1 MCFECRNV
9 FVLCKFCVEGASVVG
24 KHVVGERLL
33 GVGLEEKKF
42 MEKGCHLILN
52 FECWFPNG

>member
-1 MCFECRNV
+1 V

>member
-1 MCFECRNV
+1 M
-9 FVLCKFCVEGASVVG
+9 LCEFCVGGMSVVG

-42 MEKGCHLILN
+42 MEKRLSSHIK
-52 FECWFPNG
+52 F